1 MLGLDFDFLKIGLI
15 TLCLVFDGIV
25 KGMKQRVNAG
35 LSKSIPFFLS
45 ITTSYFD
52 KLYPFELV

>member
-35 LSKSIPFFLS
+35 LSKSIPFSGS
-45 ITTSYFD
+45 ITASYFD
-52 KLYPFELV
+52 KLVF